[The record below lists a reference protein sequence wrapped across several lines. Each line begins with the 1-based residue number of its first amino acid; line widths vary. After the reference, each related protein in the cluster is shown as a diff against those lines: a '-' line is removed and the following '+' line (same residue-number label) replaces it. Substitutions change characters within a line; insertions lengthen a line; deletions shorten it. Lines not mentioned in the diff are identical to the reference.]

1 MNILITA
8 GSTEVPIDKV
18 RVISNIFRG
27 RTGVEIART
36 AANLGHRVTLLH
48 SHQMGV
54 ADQLLR
60 DPTTYFSNPIELCR
74 FRTFD
79 DLAERMEEKIRGE
92 KFDAIIH
99 SAAVSD
105 YRVASI
111 GAAVGAGDE
120 RLNEAETANK
130 IASNHCSLLLELVP
144 TEKLV
149 DKIRKPWGFRGK
161 LVKFKLQVGI
171 TDEALIN
178 IACRS
183 RRASEA
189 DIIVANCLEWAKE
202 YAYIIG
208 EDDRA
213 ERVVR
218 QKLPRTLLRRLG

>member
-8 GSTEVPIDKV
+8 GSTDVPIDKV
-18 RVISNIFRG
+18 RVISNIFKG

-48 SHQMGV
+48 SHQTGV
-54 ADQLLR
+54 SGQLLR
-60 DPTTYFSNPIELCR
+60 DPTRFFNPITLCK

-79 DLAERMEEKIRGE
+79 DLAELMEMKICGE

-111 GAAVGAGDE
+111 AAAVGAGDE
-120 RLNEAETANK
+120 RLDETETANK
-130 IASNHCSLLLELVP
+130 IASSHPSLLLELVP

-149 DKIRKPWGFRGK
+149 DKIRQPWGFKGK

-171 TDEALIN
+171 TDDTLID
-178 IACRS
+178 IASRS
-183 RRASEA
+183 RRTSEA

-208 EDDRA
+208 ADDRA
-213 ERVVR
+213 ERVTRNV
-218 QKLPRTLLRRLG
+218 LPWALLGRLE